1 MSDKV
6 LELLDSIDKKV
17 DDGKK
22 TTTELKSVFE
32 TRLDEANKLAKA
44 ENDKLEAK
52 VAALNE
58 ELGKKGA
65 SLELIMK
72 EVDDLKAGAGRFRGG
87 EQVGEKKAAVIIAE
101 AFEEHFAE
109 LKGVR
114 KGAGAKLELK
124 AAGTMTAAANLTG
137 NVIATYD
144 NQVAVRGRRRIN
156 VRDIIPVIN
165 SSTGRWIF
173 YRQNTPVGEGSIGF
187 QSAPGATKPQL
198 DYDLTEV
205 PVNATFM
212 AGWVLIERSMM
223 QDLPF
228 LQNFV
233 ANELVEDFKRA
244 ESQAYFTQLAA
255 GAAGDG
261 TTGSTVYAEKLIDW
275 IATLMGND
283 WYANAIITTP
293 ANWASVLKTKPNDYS
308 VPGGVQISA
317 DGTVLF
323 CGIPLI
329 AQNNIA
335 AGKTLIGD
343 FTQAAIL
350 QAEGMSVDF
359 FEQDGTNV
367 RQNLVTARI
376 EARTAL
382 AYRRP
387 DAFIYE

>member
-1 MSDKV
+1 MSETKEMMDLLKEIKNAADKNGGAFEQKLV
-6 LELLDSIDKKV
+6 AAEALIATQ
-17 DDGKK
+17 K
-22 TTTELKSVFE
+22 TEF
-32 TRLDEANKLAKA
+32 
-44 ENDKLEAK
+44 EAK
-52 VAALNE
+52 VLALNE

-65 SLELIMK
+65 TLEVIQQQIAEMK
-72 EVDDLKAGAGRFRGG
+72 AQEGRFSTGDSPLA
-87 EQVGEKKAAVIIAE
+87 KKSAVIIAD
-101 AFEEHFAE
+101 AFEENFAE
-109 LKGVR
+109 LKQVG
-114 KGAGAKLELK
+114 KGHAKKIEMK

-156 VRDIIPVIN
+156 IRDLIPVIN
-165 SSTGRWIF
+165 SATGRWIF

-198 DYDLTEV
+198 DYDVTEV
-205 PVNATFM
+205 PITATFM
-212 AGWVLIERSMM
+212 AGWCLIERSMM

-244 ESQAYFTQLAA
+244 ESSAYFGQLAA
-255 GAAGDG
+255 GAAGD
-261 TTGSTVYAEKLIDW
+261 TTTSSTPYAEKLIDW
-275 IATLMGND
+275 IANLMGND
-283 WYANAIITTP
+283 WYANAIVTTP
-293 ANWASVLKTKPNDYS
+293 LKWAEVLKTKPNDYS
-308 VPGGVQISA
+308 VPGGIQISA

-335 AGKTLIGD
+335 ATKTLIGD

-382 AYRRP
+382 ALKRP
-387 DAFIYE
+387 DAFIYA

>member
-1 MSDKV
+1 MSEVKDKNE
-6 LELLDSIDKKV
+6 ELMTLMKEIKAAADKNGGAVEQKFAAAERLITEQ
-17 DDGKK
+17 K
-22 TTTELKSVFE
+22 TEF
-32 TRLDEANKLAKA
+32 
-44 ENDKLEAK
+44 EAK
-52 VAALNE
+52 VLALNE
-58 ELGKKGA
+58 EMGKKGA
-65 SLELIMK
+65 TLEAIQTQIAEMK
-72 EVDDLKAGAGRFRGG
+72 AQEGRFSAG
-87 EQVGEKKAAVIIAE
+87 ENPNEKKAAVIIAD

-109 LKGVR
+109 LKSVR
-114 KGAGAKLELK
+114 KGNGQKIDMK

-144 NQVAVRGRRRIN
+144 NLVAVRGRRRIN
-156 VRDIIPVIN
+156 IRDLIPVIN
-165 SSTGRWIF
+165 SATGRWIF
-173 YRQNTPVGEGSIGF
+173 YRQNTPVGEGSVTF

-205 PVNATFM
+205 VVNATFM
-212 AGWVLIERSMM
+212 AGWVLIEKSMM

-244 ESQAYFTQLAA
+244 ESGAYFGQLTA

-261 TTGSTVYAEKLIDW
+261 TTASTVYAEKIIDW

-283 WYANAIITTP
+283 WYANAIVTTP

-308 VPGGVQISA
+308 VPGGIQIAS

-335 AGKTLIGD
+335 AGKTLVGD

-367 RQNLVTARI
+367 RQNLITARI

-382 AYRRP
+382 VNRRP
-387 DAFIYE
+387 DAFIYA